1 MKIKIKNSK
10 LSKDKDSFLKSV
22 TFTADWTQ
30 EVNMI
35 EIKAAKERGK
45 EWVKWNY
52 RDADR
57 IAIKEIRKEIN
68 KFFRSQ
74 LEKKY
79 PAIEKPKK

>member
-10 LSKDKDSFLKSV
+10 VNKKKDSFLKSV
-22 TFTADWTQ
+22 TFTADYTQ

-35 EIKAAKERGK
+35 EHKAGKKRGK
-45 EWVKWNY
+45 EWMKWLN
-52 RDADR
+52 RDSEI

-79 PAIEKPKK
+79 PALEKPKK